1 MKKKLATIFSSLAL
15 VAMLIATL
23 CACSTYGS
31 VKSEYESK
39 GWTENENC
47 VKLQETLLKNAL
59 GEDYAQTCKI
69 HALAKNGSI
78 LNYVV
83 ILEFKSTDEMN
94 KKINESETLKG
105 MIKRRPEFRLGQP
118 KLRSSLFH
126 DERRQR
132 NIQELQINCKIP
144 SSEGIFILRKPL
156 KISCFFLKNMLYS

>member
-23 CACSTYGS
+23 CACSSYDS
-31 VKSEYESK
+31 VKSEYESN

-69 HALAKNGSI
+69 HALAKDGSI

-94 KKINESETLKG
+94 KKLDESETLKG
-105 MIKRRPEFRLGQP
+105 MIKDVQNSDLVN
-118 KLRSSLFH
+118 KNCVLLFSMT
-126 DERRQR
+126 
-132 NIQELQINCKIP
+132 N
-144 SSEGIFILRKPL
+144 EGREIF
-156 KISCFFLKNMLYS
+156 KNSK

>member
-23 CACSTYGS
+23 CACSTYDS
-31 VKSEYESK
+31 VKSEYESN

-69 HALAKNGSI
+69 HALAKDGSI

-94 KKINESETLKG
+94 KKIDESATLKG
-105 MIKRRPEFRLGQP
+105 MIKDVQNSDLVN
-118 KLRSSLFH
+118 KNCVLLFSMT
-126 DERRQR
+126 
-132 NIQELQINCKIP
+132 N
-144 SSEGIFILRKPL
+144 EGREIF
-156 KISCFFLKNMLYS
+156 KNSK

>member
-23 CACSTYGS
+23 CACSTYDS
-31 VKSEYESK
+31 VKSEYESN

-94 KKINESETLKG
+94 KKIDESATLKG
-105 MIKRRPEFRLGQP
+105 MIKDVQNSDLVN
-118 KLRSSLFH
+118 KNCVLLFSMT
-126 DERRQR
+126 
-132 NIQELQINCKIP
+132 N
-144 SSEGIFILRKPL
+144 EGREIF
-156 KISCFFLKNMLYS
+156 KNSK

>member
-105 MIKRRPEFRLGQP
+105 MIKDVQNSDLVNQNCV
-118 KLRSSLFH
+118 LLFSMT
-126 DERRQR
+126 
-132 NIQELQINCKIP
+132 N
-144 SSEGIFILRKPL
+144 EGREIF
-156 KISCFFLKNMLYS
+156 KNSK